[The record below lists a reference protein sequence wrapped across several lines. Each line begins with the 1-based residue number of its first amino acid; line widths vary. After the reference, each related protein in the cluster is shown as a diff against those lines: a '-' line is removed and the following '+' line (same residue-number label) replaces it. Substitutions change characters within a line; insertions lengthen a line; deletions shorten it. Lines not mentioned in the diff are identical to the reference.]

1 MTRDELYAL
10 ATGSYES
17 VKPHLQ
23 IIMRDFNEYGK
34 YLHDNNLAYTRHGAF
49 AATYYVRGFIP
60 GKDGFMAAIPRNFVQ
75 HWGISMETLHT
86 DALKAMRA
94 VDPPV
99 FENMASVIRTLA
111 MEGGMAGSHDRID
124 ADTEVPLWVL
134 TSRYSSYGAAYMTD
148 PKILQTI
155 GHNLNEDYY
164 LLPSS
169 IHELI
174 CVPKGDLQ
182 PAEASQM
189 VYNIN
194 HYMDVVSEADRLSDV
209 VHIYDTKKHELIQCE
224 KYDPKT
230 MYKEQIAQEQ
240 EKQISRRHHL
250 SL

>member
-10 ATGSYES
+10 ATGNYEN

-23 IIMRDFNEYGK
+23 IIMRDFHEYEK
-34 YLHDNNLAYTRHGAF
+34 LLEDNPMAYTRHGAF
-49 AATYYVRGFIP
+49 AAAYYVRGSFP
-60 GKDGFMAAIPRNFVQ
+60 GESGPAAAIPQEMIQR
-75 HWGISMETLHT
+75 WGISMETLHT

-99 FENMASVIRTLA
+99 FENMAPMIRMLA
-111 MEGGMAGSHDRID
+111 MEGGLAARHGRID
-124 ADTEVPLWVL
+124 VDPEVPMWVL
-134 TSRYSSYGAAYMTD
+134 TSEQHYLGAAYMTD

-155 GHNLNEDYY
+155 GHHLNEDYY

-182 PAEASQM
+182 PEEASQM
-189 VYNIN
+189 VYDIN